1 MVFPACT
8 LLMIDIEQEL
18 HVWMVHLAGQ
28 LESIDTTIQGKF
40 LPIHERVERLES
52 QDQSGLGGQHD
63 SHQSSTGIFHCAIG
77 DRSSHR
83 LEWNQRSGEDESA
96 SI

>member
-18 HVWMVHLAGQ
+18 HVWMVHLPGQ
-28 LESIDTTIQGKF
+28 LEPIDTTIRGEF
-40 LPIHERVERLES
+40 FPI
-52 QDQSGLGGQHD
+52 
-63 SHQSSTGIFHCAIG
+63 HQSSTGIFHHDAGVVCATASGVDESHFHRAIRR
-77 DRSSHR
+77 RSSHR
-83 LEWNQRSGEDESA
+83 LEWNQHSGEEESA